1 MKHIGFVVVAAA
13 CCFPTAA
20 MACFLP
26 EGSIELQVVTAAD
39 EPAAVSQS
47 SRYQP
52 FAISGEMLLIGGY
65 EYFPYGLPRVIDPQL
80 LEFAAHYGDVPLF
93 REAGETE
100 VLPEIFYFLYDGM
113 TCEFQPYQ
121 IGEKVY

>member
-1 MKHIGFVVVAAA
+1 MKLVSFAVVAAA
-13 CCFPTAA
+13 CWFPNAA

-26 EGSIELQVVTAAD
+26 EGSIELQVATAAD
-39 EPAAVSQS
+39 ELAASSQS

-65 EYFPYGLPRVIDPQL
+65 EYFPYGLPRIIEPEL
-80 LEFAAHYGDVPLF
+80 LEFAAHYGQVPLF
-93 REAGETE
+93 REAGVTE